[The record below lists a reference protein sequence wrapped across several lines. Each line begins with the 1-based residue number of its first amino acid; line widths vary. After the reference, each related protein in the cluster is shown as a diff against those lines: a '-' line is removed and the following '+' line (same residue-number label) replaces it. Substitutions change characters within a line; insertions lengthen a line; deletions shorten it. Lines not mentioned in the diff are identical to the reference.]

1 MPPKKP
7 RYTGESMTITS
18 PFADLAAKLNPTQS
32 TPDPTTSQPPAAAV
46 APINS
51 PPAAPKAPALPK
63 VKSTRIERAHR
74 GGKTVT
80 VVSFHNAPTEAALNA
95 WLNMAKKTLG
105 IGGSIEGENVVLQG
119 DQTKRIDRCR

>member
-1 MPPKKP
+1 
-7 RYTGESMTITS
+7 MTITS
-18 PFADLAAKLNPTQS
+18 PFADLAAKLHPSQS
-32 TPDPTTSQPPAAAV
+32 TTDPTTSQPPAAA
-46 APINS
+46 PTNS
-51 PPAAPKAPALPK
+51 TPAASKAPALPK

-80 VVSFHNAPTEAALNA
+80 VVSFHNAPTDPALNA
-95 WLNMAKKTLG
+95 WLNMAKKSLG

>member
-1 MPPKKP
+1 
-7 RYTGESMTITS
+7 MTITS

-32 TPDPTTSQPPAAAV
+32 TTDPTTSQPRAAAV

-51 PPAAPKAPALPK
+51 TPAAPKAPALPK

>member
-1 MPPKKP
+1 
-7 RYTGESMTITS
+7 MTITS

-32 TPDPTTSQPPAAAV
+32 TTAPTTSQPPAAAA

-51 PPAAPKAPALPK
+51 TPAAPKAPALPK

-80 VVSFHNAPTEAALNA
+80 VVSFYNAPTEAALNA
-95 WLNMAKKTLG
+95 WLNMEKKTLG

>member
-1 MPPKKP
+1 
-7 RYTGESMTITS
+7 MTITS

-32 TPDPTTSQPPAAAV
+32 TTSQPPAAAA

-51 PPAAPKAPALPK
+51 TPAAPKAPALPK

-80 VVSFHNAPTEAALNA
+80 VVSFHNAPTDAALNA
-95 WLNMAKKTLG
+95 WLNMAKKSLG

>member
-18 PFADLAAKLNPTQS
+18 PFADLAAKLHPSQS
-32 TPDPTTSQPPAAAV
+32 ATDPTTCQPPAAAA

-51 PPAAPKAPALPK
+51 PTTASKAPALPK
-63 VKSTRIERAHR
+63 VKSARIERAHR

-80 VVSFHNAPTEAALNA
+80 VVSFHNAPTDPALNA
-95 WLNMAKKTLG
+95 WLNMAKKSLG

>member
-1 MPPKKP
+1 
-7 RYTGESMTITS
+7 MTITS

-32 TPDPTTSQPPAAAV
+32 TTDPTTSQPPAAAV

-51 PPAAPKAPALPK
+51 TPAKAPALLK

>member
-32 TPDPTTSQPPAAAV
+32 TTAPTTSQPPAAAAALEAKSLKACITPITV
-46 APINS
+46 PNNPING
-51 PPAAPKAPALPK
+51 
-63 VKSTRIERAHR
+63 VRAHR

-80 VVSFHNAPTEAALNA
+80 VVSFHNVPTEAALNA

>member
-1 MPPKKP
+1 
-7 RYTGESMTITS
+7 MTITS

-32 TPDPTTSQPPAAAV
+32 TTDPTTSQPLAAAA

-51 PPAAPKAPALPK
+51 TPATPKAPALPK
-63 VKSTRIERAHR
+63 VKSARIERAHR

-80 VVSFHNAPTEAALNA
+80 VVSFHNAPTDAALND
-95 WLNMAKKTLG
+95 WLNMAKKSLG